1 MLAGCLY
8 RRASGRTVLDLSTR
22 TQVKKPPLKLEA
34 FLMIFGRSITL
45 LPLPTL
51 LTFKG
56 TGYFLVLT
64 GGFPPRMLC
73 RESDGPPA
81 PFSILILT

>member
-51 LTFKG
+51 LTFK
-56 TGYFLVLT
+56 
-64 GGFPPRMLC
+64 
-73 RESDGPPA
+73 ESRRYA
-81 PFSILILT
+81 LFYLFTMIYRTT